1 MKTVLSSQFSVF
13 SRAYHRL
20 RFLITDNRRL
30 TTGFTLIETLVAIS
44 LLTVAIVVPMSLVT
58 KSLSTAYYAR
68 DQVTAFHLAQEAI
81 EIVRHVRDNNILE
94 NALGTDTNLFDGIF
108 LDGRA
113 FIVDARNNRIDPCPQ
128 DGCPVLNTNGTFY
141 GYETG
146 VGWVPTNFTRTV
158 RAQFVDNGT
167 DQPDEDEAHV
177 SVEVSWKTGTFNVR
191 RFTISA
197 NLYRWVEDGS
207 VI

>member
-1 MKTVLSSQFSVF
+1 MKKKFTVYSLQFTEYVQRIFGFQLSTVNCQLSTA
-13 SRAYHRL
+13 R
-20 RFLITDNRRL
+20 
-30 TTGFTLIETLVAIS
+30 GFTLIETLVAIT

-81 EIVRHVRDNNILE
+81 EIVRHVRDNNILK
-94 NALGTDTNLFDGIF
+94 NALGTPTDLLNGIF

-113 FIVDARNNRIDPCPQ
+113 FIVDARNNDIVACPQ
-128 DGCPVLNTNGTFY
+128 NGCPVLNTNGTFY

-158 RAQFVDNGT
+158 RAQFVDST
-167 DQPDEDEAHV
+167 SDEVHV
-177 SVEVSWKTGTFNVR
+177 SVEVSWKTGSFNVR

>member
-1 MKTVLSSQFSVF
+1 
-13 SRAYHRL
+13 
-20 RFLITDNRRL
+20 
-30 TTGFTLIETLVAIS
+30 
-44 LLTVAIVVPMSLVT
+44 MSLVT

-177 SVEVSWKTGTFNVR
+177 SVEVSWKTGSFNVR